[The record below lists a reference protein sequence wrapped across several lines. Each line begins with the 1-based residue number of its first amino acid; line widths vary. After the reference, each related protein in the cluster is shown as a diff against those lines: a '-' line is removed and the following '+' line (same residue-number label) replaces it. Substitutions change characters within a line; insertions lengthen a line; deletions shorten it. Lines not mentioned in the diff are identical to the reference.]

1 MKMIIA
7 ILRDVDNDPV
17 SHALTSANFRVT
29 TIASTGGF
37 LRRGQTTLL
46 IGTDDNQVEAAVG
59 LVKQSCTPPAEPGH
73 KRGTIFVLK
82 VDEFVHF

>member
-7 ILRDVDNDPV
+7 ILHDVDNDPV

-46 IGTDDNQVEAAVG
+46 VGTEDEQVDMAVKII
-59 LVKQSCTPPAEPGH
+59 KQTCAPATDADG
-73 KRGTIFVLK
+73 KRGIIFVIN
-82 VDEFVHF
+82 VDQYVHF

>member
-7 ILRDVDNDPV
+7 ILHDVDNDPV

-37 LRRGQTTLL
+37 LRHGQTTLL
-46 IGTDDNQVEAAVG
+46 IGTEDDQVEST
-59 LVKQSCTPPAEPGH
+59 LKIIKQNCSPAPDLEQ
-73 KRGTIFVLK
+73 KRGIIFVLN
-82 VDEFVHF
+82 VDQYVHF

>member
-1 MKMIIA
+1 MKMIFA

-37 LRRGQTTLL
+37 LRHGMTTLL
-46 IGTDDNQVEAAVG
+46 VGTEDDQVDSAVSII
-59 LVKQSCTPPAEPGH
+59 KASCTATVEPGH
-73 KRGTIFVLK
+73 KRGTIFVLR
-82 VDEFVHF
+82 VDDFIHF

>member
-7 ILRDVDNDPV
+7 ILRDADNDPV

-37 LRRGQTTLL
+37 LKRGQTTLFV
-46 IGTDDNQVEAAVG
+46 GTEDDQVDSVVAI
-59 LVKQSCTPPAEPGH
+59 VKKNCAPATEPSQ
-73 KRGTIFVLK
+73 KRGIIFVLN
-82 VDEFVHF
+82 VDEYVHF